1 MRVGFTYDLRDD
13 YLKAGYNLE
22 ETAEF
27 DSVNT
32 IESIEGALVGLGHD
46 VERIG
51 NVRALAARLVEG
63 RRWDL
68 VFNIAEG
75 MHGIGREAQ
84 VPALLDAYA
93 IPYTFSDTL
102 VMALTLHKGL
112 TKHVVRAHGVPTA
125 DFAVVETPEDAERI
139 DLPYPLFVK
148 PVAEGTGRG
157 IGGKSRVDGKAEL
170 MEGCREIIATYRQP
184 AIVETF
190 LPGREFTVGMV
201 GEGASAR
208 SIGALEV
215 GFLGTAESTIYGL
228 VNKEEC
234 ETRVTYTL
242 VDDAT
247 SRAAEDVAI
256 RAWQVLNCRDAG
268 RIDLRCDGAGRPV
281 FIEVNPLAGLN
292 PLHSDLPILAA
303 QAGIPYAK
311 LIEMIVE
318 SAGRRVV
325 RSRA

>member
-13 YLKAGYNLE
+13 YLKAGYSLE

-32 IESIEGALVGLGHD
+32 IESIEGALLGLGHQ

-51 NVRALAARLVEG
+51 NIKALAACLVEG
-63 RRWDL
+63 KRWDL
-68 VFNIAEG
+68 VFNISEG

-125 DFAVVETPEDAERI
+125 DFAVVASAEDADRV
-139 DLPYPLFVK
+139 DLPYPLFIK

-157 IGGKSRVDGKAEL
+157 IGGKSRVGSKADL

-184 AIVETF
+184 AIVEIF
-190 LPGREFTVGMV
+190 LPGREFTVGIV
-201 GEGASAR
+201 GEGAEAR

-215 GFLGTAESTIYGL
+215 GFLGTAESTIYGM

-242 VDDAT
+242 VRDETA
-247 SRAAEDVAI
+247 RAAEKVAV

-268 RIDLRCDGAGRPV
+268 RIDLRCDAAGKPI

-292 PLHSDLPILAA
+292 PLHSDLPILAT
-303 QAGIPYAK
+303 QAGIPYQT
-311 LIEMIVE
+311 LIEMIVQ
-318 SAGRRVV
+318 SASRRVGG
-325 RSRA
+325 RA

>member
-1 MRVGFTYDLRDD
+1 MQVGFTYDLRDD
-13 YLKAGYNLE
+13 YLKAGYSLE

-27 DSVNT
+27 DSINT
-32 IESIEGALVGLGHD
+32 VESIEGALLDLGHR

-51 NVRALAARLVEG
+51 NVKALAQKLVEG

-112 TKHVVRAHGVPTA
+112 TKHVVRAHDIPTA
-125 DFAVVETPEDAERI
+125 DFVVVERPEDAEKV
-139 DLPYPLFVK
+139 DLPYPLFIK

-157 IGGKSRVDGKAEL
+157 IGGKSRVSVKDEL
-170 MEGCREIIATYRQP
+170 VEGCREIIATYRQP

-201 GEGASAR
+201 GEGDTTR

-247 SRAAEDVAI
+247 SRSAEAVAI
-256 RAWQVLNCRDAG
+256 RAWKVLNCRDAG
-268 RIDLRCDGAGRPV
+268 RIDLRCDAAGNPV

-292 PLHSDLPILAA
+292 PLHSDLPILAT
-303 QAGIPYAK
+303 QAGIEYRE
-311 LIEMIVE
+311 LIGMIVE
-318 SAGRRVV
+318 AASRRVV
-325 RSRA
+325 NRT

>member
-1 MRVGFTYDLRDD
+1 MQVGFTYDLRDD
-13 YLKAGYNLE
+13 YLKVGYSLE

-27 DSVNT
+27 DSINT
-32 IESIEGALVGLGHD
+32 VESIEGALLDLGHR

-51 NVRALAARLVEG
+51 NVKALAQKLVEG

-112 TKHVVRAHGVPTA
+112 TKHVVRAHDIPTA
-125 DFAVVETPEDAERI
+125 DFVVVERPEDAEKV
-139 DLPYPLFVK
+139 DLPYPLFIK

-157 IGGKSRVDGKAEL
+157 IGGKSRVSVKDEL
-170 MEGCREIIATYRQP
+170 VEGCREIIATYRQP

-201 GEGASAR
+201 GEGDTTR

-247 SRAAEDVAI
+247 SRSAEAVAI
-256 RAWQVLNCRDAG
+256 RAWKVLNCRDAG
-268 RIDLRCDGAGRPV
+268 RIDLRCDAAGNPV

-292 PLHSDLPILAA
+292 PLHSDLPILAT
-303 QAGIPYAK
+303 QAGIEYRE
-311 LIEMIVE
+311 LIGMIVE
-318 SAGRRVV
+318 AASRRVV
-325 RSRA
+325 NRT

>member
-13 YLKAGYNLE
+13 YLKAGYSLE

-27 DSVNT
+27 DRADT
-32 IESIEGALVGLGHD
+32 IEAIESALVGLGHE

-51 NVRALAARLVEG
+51 NVKNLAQRLVEG

-84 VPALLDAYA
+84 VPALLDAYDIA
-93 IPYTFSDTL
+93 YTFSDTL
-102 VMALTLHKGL
+102 VMALTLHKGM
-112 TKHVVRAHGVPTA
+112 TKHIVRAMGVPTP
-125 DFAVVETPEDAERI
+125 DFAVIERPDEAEAV

-157 IGGKSRVDGKAEL
+157 IGGKSRVTSKAEL
-170 MEGCREIIATYRQP
+170 VEGCREIIATYRQP
-184 AIVETF
+184 ALVESF
-190 LPGREFTVGMV
+190 LPGREFTVGV
-201 GEGASAR
+201 AGSGSEAR
-208 SIGALEV
+208 SLGALEV

-234 ETRVTYTL
+234 ETRITYTL
-242 VDDAT
+242 VRDDTA
-247 SRAAEDVAI
+247 RAAEAVAV
-256 RAWQVLNCRDAG
+256 RAWQVLGCRDAG
-268 RIDLRCDGAGRPV
+268 RVDLRCDANGRPA

-292 PLHSDLPILAA
+292 PHHSDLPILAE
-303 QAGIPYAK
+303 QAGIAFPE
-311 LIEMIVE
+311 LIRIIVE
-318 SAGRRVV
+318 SASRRV
-325 RSRA
+325 RGRG

>member
-13 YLKAGYNLE
+13 YLKAGYSLE

-32 IESIEGALVGLGHD
+32 IESIEGALLGLGHQ

-51 NVRALAARLVEG
+51 NIKALATRLSEG
-63 RRWDL
+63 KRWDL
-68 VFNIAEG
+68 VFNITEG

-112 TKHVVRAHGVPTA
+112 TKHIVRAHGIPTA
-125 DFAVVETPEDAERI
+125 DFAVIAKPEEVERV

-157 IGGKSRVDGKAEL
+157 IGGKSRVTSKADLFES
-170 MEGCREIIATYRQP
+170 CRDIIATYKQP

-201 GEGASAR
+201 GEGTETR

-234 ETRVTYTL
+234 ETRVNYTL
-242 VDDAT
+242 VRDETA
-247 SRAAEDVAI
+247 RAAEAVAI

-268 RIDLRCDGAGRPV
+268 RIDLRCDVAGNPV

-292 PLHSDLPILAA
+292 PLHSDLPILAT
-303 QAGIPYAK
+303 QAGIDYQA
-311 LIEMIVE
+311 LIGMIVDAA
-318 SAGRRVV
+318 SRRVP
-325 RSRA
+325 RRGK

>member
-1 MRVGFTYDLRDD
+1 MQVGFTYDLRDD
-13 YLKAGYNLE
+13 YLKAGYSLE

-27 DSVNT
+27 DSINT
-32 IESIEGALVGLGHD
+32 VESIEGALLDLGHR

-51 NVRALAARLVEG
+51 NVKALAQKLVEG

-112 TKHVVRAHGVPTA
+112 TKHVVRAHGIPTA
-125 DFAVVETPEDAERI
+125 DFVVVERPEDAEKV
-139 DLPYPLFVK
+139 DLPYPLFIK

-157 IGGKSRVDGKAEL
+157 IGGKSRVSVKDEL
-170 MEGCREIIATYRQP
+170 VEGCREIIATYRQP

-201 GEGASAR
+201 GEGDTTR

-247 SRAAEDVAI
+247 SRSAEAVAI
-256 RAWQVLNCRDAG
+256 RAWKVLNCRDAG
-268 RIDLRCDGAGRPV
+268 RIDLRCDAAGNPV

-292 PLHSDLPILAA
+292 PLHSDLPILAT
-303 QAGIPYAK
+303 QAGIEYRE
-311 LIEMIVE
+311 LIGMIVE
-318 SAGRRVV
+318 AASRRVV
-325 RSRA
+325 NRT

>member
-1 MRVGFTYDLRDD
+1 MRVGFNYDLRDD
-13 YLKAGYNLE
+13 YLKAGYSLE

-32 IESIEGALVGLGHD
+32 IESIEGALIGLGHQ

-51 NVRALAARLVEG
+51 NIKALAARLVEG

-68 VFNIAEG
+68 VFNICEG

-84 VPALLDAYA
+84 VPALLDAHA
-93 IPYTFSDTL
+93 VPYTFSDTL

-112 TKHVVRAHGVPTA
+112 TKHVVRAHGIPTA
-125 DFAVVETPEDAERI
+125 DFVVVERPEEAEAI

-157 IGGKSRVDGKAEL
+157 IGGKSRVTDRDEL
-170 MEGCREIIATYRQP
+170 IAGCRDIIATYKQP

-190 LPGREFTVGMV
+190 LPGREFTIGLI
-201 GEGASAR
+201 GDGASTRA
-208 SIGALEV
+208 IGALEV

-234 ETRVTYTL
+234 ETRISYTL

-247 SRAAEDVAI
+247 ARAAAAVAI

-268 RIDLRCDGAGRPV
+268 RIDLRCDGKGDPV

-292 PLHSDLPILAA
+292 PLHSDLPILAT
-303 QAGIPYAK
+303 QAGIDYQE
-311 LIEMIVE
+311 LIGMIVDAA
-318 SAGRRVV
+318 SRRVG
-325 RSRA
+325 RGRA

>member
-13 YLKAGYNLE
+13 YLRAGYSLE

-27 DSVNT
+27 DRIDT
-32 IESIEGALVGLGHD
+32 IESIESALAGLGHQ

-51 NVRALAARLVEG
+51 NVKSLAQRLVEG

-84 VPALLDAYA
+84 VPALLDAWD

-102 VMALTLHKGL
+102 VMALTLHKGM
-112 TKHVVRAHGVPTA
+112 TKHVVRAQGVPTP
-125 DFAVVETPEDAERI
+125 DFAVVEDPEQAEAV

-157 IGGKSRVDGKAEL
+157 IGGKSRVTSKAEL
-170 MEGCREIIATYRQP
+170 IAGCREIISTYRQP
-184 AIVETF
+184 ALVEAF
-190 LPGREFTVGMV
+190 LPGREFTVGIA
-201 GEGASAR
+201 GSGAETR
-208 SIGALEV
+208 SLGALEV

-234 ETRVTYTL
+234 ETRITYTL
-242 VDDAT
+242 VRDDTAR
-247 SRAAEDVAI
+247 SAEAVAV
-256 RAWQVLNCRDAG
+256 RAWQVLGCRDAG
-268 RIDLRCDGAGRPV
+268 RVDLRCDAAGRPAFV
-281 FIEVNPLAGLN
+281 EVNPLAGLN
-292 PLHSDLPILAA
+292 PHHSDLPILAA
-303 QAGIPYAK
+303 QAGIEFPE
-311 LIEMIVE
+311 LIRMIVE
-318 SAGRRVV
+318 SASRRV
-325 RSRA
+325 RGRT

>member
-13 YLKAGYNLE
+13 YLKAGYSLE

-32 IESIEGALVGLGHD
+32 VESIEGALAGLGHE
-46 VERIG
+46 VERVG
-51 NVRALAARLVEG
+51 NVKALAARLVDG
-63 RRWDL
+63 KRWDL
-68 VFNIAEG
+68 IFNICEG
-75 MHGIGREAQ
+75 MGGIGREAQ

-112 TKHVVRAHGVPTA
+112 TKHVVRAHGIPTA
-125 DFAVVETPEDAERI
+125 DFVVVATPEEAERVA
-139 DLPYPLFVK
+139 LPFPLFVK

-157 IGGKSRVDGKAEL
+157 IGGKSRVESTADL
-170 MEGCREIIATYRQP
+170 IEGCRDIIATYKQP

-190 LPGREFTVGMV
+190 LPGREFTVGLV
-201 GEGASAR
+201 GEGAETR

-242 VDDAT
+242 VKDETA
-247 SRAAEDVAI
+247 RAAEEVAV
-256 RAWQVLNCRDAG
+256 RAWQVLSCRDAG
-268 RIDLRCDGAGRPV
+268 RIDLRCDALGRPS

-292 PLHSDLPILAA
+292 PLHSDLPILAT
-303 QAGIPYAK
+303 QAGIPYQT
-311 LIEMIVE
+311 LIDMIVQ
-318 SAGRRVV
+318 SASRRVV
-325 RSRA
+325 RRA

>member
-13 YLKAGYNLE
+13 YLRAGYSLE

-27 DSVNT
+27 DRIDT
-32 IESIEGALVGLGHD
+32 IESIESALAGLGHQ

-51 NVRALAARLVEG
+51 NVKSLAQRLVEG

-84 VPALLDAYA
+84 VPALLDAWD

-102 VMALTLHKGL
+102 VMALTLHKGM
-112 TKHVVRAHGVPTA
+112 TKHVVRAQGVPTP
-125 DFAVVETPEDAERI
+125 DFAVIEDPEQAEAV

-157 IGGKSRVDGKAEL
+157 IGGKSRVTSKAEL
-170 MEGCREIIATYRQP
+170 IAGCREIISTYRQP
-184 AIVETF
+184 ALVEAF
-190 LPGREFTVGMV
+190 LPGREFTVGIA
-201 GEGASAR
+201 GSGAETR
-208 SIGALEV
+208 SLGALEV

-234 ETRVTYTL
+234 ETRITYTL
-242 VDDAT
+242 VRDDTAR
-247 SRAAEDVAI
+247 SAEAVAV
-256 RAWQVLNCRDAG
+256 RAWQVLGCRDAG
-268 RIDLRCDGAGRPV
+268 RVDLRCDAAGRPAFV
-281 FIEVNPLAGLN
+281 EVNPLAGLN
-292 PLHSDLPILAA
+292 PHHSDLPILAA
-303 QAGIPYAK
+303 QAGIEFPE
-311 LIEMIVE
+311 LIRMIVE
-318 SAGRRVV
+318 SASRRV
-325 RSRA
+325 RGRT

>member
-13 YLKAGYNLE
+13 YLAAGYSLE

-32 IESIEGALVGLGHD
+32 VESIEGALAELGHE

-51 NVRALAARLVEG
+51 NLKALTARLVEG

-68 VFNIAEG
+68 VFNICEG
-75 MHGIGREAQ
+75 MGGIGREAQ
-84 VPALLDAYA
+84 VPALLDAYG

-125 DFAVVETPEDAERI
+125 DFVVVARPEEAERI
-139 DLPYPLFVK
+139 ELPFPLFVK

-157 IGGKSRVDGKAEL
+157 IGGKSRVTDRADL
-170 MEGCREIIATYRQP
+170 IDGCREIIATYRQP

-190 LPGREFTVGMV
+190 LPGREFTVGLT
-201 GEGASAR
+201 GEGEGTR

-242 VDDAT
+242 VEDETA
-247 SRAAEDVAI
+247 RAAEAVAV

-268 RIDLRCDGAGRPV
+268 RIDLRCDASGRPA

-292 PLHSDLPILAA
+292 PLHSDLPILAT
-303 QAGIPYAK
+303 QAGIPYRE
-311 LIEMIVE
+311 LIRRIVDAAATRV
-318 SAGRRVV
+318 AGD
-325 RSRA
+325 RA

>member
-13 YLKAGYNLE
+13 YLKAGSSLE

-32 IESIEGALVGLGHD
+32 IESIEGALVGLGHQ

-51 NVRALAARLVEG
+51 NIKALAARLTEG
-63 RRWDL
+63 KRWDL
-68 VFNIAEG
+68 VFNISEG

-112 TKHVVRAHGVPTA
+112 TKHVVRAHGIPTA
-125 DFAVVETPEDAERI
+125 DFVVVEHPDEVERV
-139 DLPYPLFVK
+139 DLRYPLFVK

-157 IGGKSRVDGKAEL
+157 IGGKSRVSSRADL
-170 MEGCREIIATYRQP
+170 IEGCRDIITTYRQP

-190 LPGREFTVGMV
+190 LPGREFTVGLI
-201 GEGASAR
+201 GDGASTRA
-208 SIGALEV
+208 IGALEV

-234 ETRVTYTL
+234 ETRITYTL
-242 VDDAT
+242 VDDTTA
-247 SRAAEDVAI
+247 RAATALAV

-268 RIDLRCDGAGRPV
+268 RIDLRCDGDGNPV

-292 PLHSDLPILAA
+292 PLHSDLPILAT
-303 QAGIPYAK
+303 QAGIAYQA
-311 LIEMIVE
+311 LIGMIVDAA
-318 SAGRRVV
+318 SRRVV
-325 RSRA
+325 RGRA